1 MDAAEERRL
10 LVQGDGDHEPL
21 LLPSQ
26 DASVYTGDGSVDIK
40 GRPATRRA
48 TGNWRACFFILGT
61 ECCERLAYYGI
72 ATNLVTYLKIKLHQG
87 NLEAARNVITWQG
100 TCYLTTL
107 VGAILADSY
116 WGKYW
121 TIAVFSSIY
130 FIGLAGLTISA
141 SLPAL
146 QPPSCLGSV
155 CPEPSLLQNG
165 TFFLGLY
172 MIALGTGGIKP
183 CVSSFGADQFD
194 DSDPTE
200 RVKQGSFFNWFYFCI
215 NVGALLS
222 GTVIVWIQ
230 DNSGWGIGFAIPTVF
245 MALAIASFFSAS
257 NMYRFQKPG
266 GSPITRV
273 CQVVVAA
280 FRKWHIE
287 LPLDASLLYEVD
299 SQNSA
304 IEGSRKLEHTKNEY
318 LNATKGIW
326 IGGVHAKMYGLSS
339 WWAAIISST
348 DAKSD
353 FSANPW
359 RLCTVTQVEELKI
372 LVRMFPVWATTIIFS
387 AVFAQSSVFVEQG
400 MVLDKR
406 VGSFDI
412 PPASLFTFNGI
423 SVMIWIAIYDRVL
436 IPIARKFTGREK
448 GFSELQRMGIGL
460 ALSIA
465 TMVSA
470 ALVELK
476 RLEIARTEGLIH
488 ENVAVPMSILW
499 QIPQYCFAGA
509 AEIFTAIGQVEF
521 FYSQAPDAMRSL
533 CAALALVTVTVGS
546 YLSSIILT
554 LVSYLT
560 TQGGDAG
567 WIPDNLNEGH
577 LDRFFWLMAGISFV
591 NLLVYIGCAM
601 RYKYKNS

>member
-10 LVQGDGDHEPL
+10 LVQGDGDQEPL
-21 LLPSQ
+21 LLPSL
-26 DASVYTGDGSVDIK
+26 DASLYTGDGSVDIK
-40 GRPATRRA
+40 GRPATRRT
-48 TGNWRACFFILGT
+48 TGNWRACCFILGT
-61 ECCERLAYYGI
+61 ESCERLAYYGI

-100 TCYLTTL
+100 TCYLTSL

-121 TIAVFSSIY
+121 TIVVFSSIY
-130 FIGLAGLTISA
+130 FIGLAGLTLSA

-146 QPPSCLGSV
+146 QPPSCSGSV

-194 DSDPTE
+194 VSDPTE

-299 SQNSA
+299 GRKSA
-304 IEGSRKLEHTKNEY
+304 IEGSRKLEHTSELEFLDK
-318 LNATKGIW
+318 
-326 IGGVHAKMYGLSS
+326 
-339 WWAAIISST
+339 AAIISST

-387 AVFAQSSVFVEQG
+387 GVFAQNSVFVEQG

-412 PPASLFTFNGI
+412 PPASLLTFDVI
-423 SVMIWIAIYDRVL
+423 SVMIWIPIYDRIL

-460 ALSIA
+460 VLSIM

-476 RLEIARTEGLIH
+476 RLEIARTEGLVH

-509 AEIFTAIGQVEF
+509 AEVFTAIGQVEF
-521 FYSQAPDAMRSL
+521 FYGQAPDAMRSL

-577 LDRFFWLMAGISFV
+577 LDRFFWLLAGISFV

-601 RYKYKNS
+601 RYKYKNV